1 MLQSAIEQM
10 QIKDNRRKDE
20 ERMEGEFK
28 KKLMEKF
35 SEDERLEQYN
45 AQRRR
50 QKEIELKKEVC
61 KATIIFIKF
70 VFRKFLDRETMARK
84 T

>member
-1 MLQSAIEQM
+1 MLQSAIQQM
-10 QIKDNRRKDE
+10 QIKENRRKDE

-35 SEDERLEQYN
+35 SDDERLEQYN

-50 QKEIELKKEVC
+50 QKEIELKKEV
-61 KATIIFIKF
+61 
-70 VFRKFLDRETMARK
+70 
-84 T
+84 

>member
-10 QIKDNRRKDE
+10 NVKEDRRKDE

-28 KKLMEKF
+28 KRLMEKF
-35 SEDERLEQYN
+35 SHDERLEQYN

-50 QKEIELKKEVC
+50 TKEIELKKEV
-61 KATIIFIKF
+61 
-70 VFRKFLDRETMARK
+70 D
-84 T
+84 